1 VGHERERRQHG
12 RRAVELDDRVKPS
25 QVIGGRLHAAA
36 EGRYHGIAAHTDRM
50 SLYVEV
56 IARALGISAARARLL
71 RGAAKLHDIGKIAIP
86 DRILLKPGPLT
97 RFERSVIERHPIIGH
112 DLLRGSDCEL
122 LDVAA
127 SIALS
132 HHERWDG
139 SGYPHGL
146 CGERIPAEARIAAVA
161 DVFDSLTRNRS
172 YRPALR
178 IGEALRLVRD
188 GSGTQFDPGVVDA
201 FFAEEMEIRRVRRTR
216 T

>member
-1 VGHERERRQHG
+1 
-12 RRAVELDDRVKPS
+12 
-25 QVIGGRLHAAA
+25 
-36 EGRYHGIAAHTDRM
+36 M

-56 IARALGISAARARLL
+56 IARALGISATRARLL
-71 RGAAKLHDIGKIAIP
+71 RGAARLHDIGKVGIP

-97 RFERSVIERHPIIGH
+97 RYERTVAERHPLIGH
-112 DLLRGSDCEL
+112 DLLYGSGCEL

-139 SGYPHGL
+139 NGYPHGL
-146 CGERIPAEARIAAVA
+146 IGERIPTEARIAAVA
-161 DVFDSLTRNRS
+161 DVFDSLTRKRS

-178 IGEALRLVRD
+178 IAEALRLVRE
-188 GSGTQFDPGVVDA
+188 GRGTQFDPDVVDA
-201 FFAEEMEIRRVRRTR
+201 FFAMEEEIRRVRRTH